1 MKNKTHSNKEIF
13 RILWQAERG
22 EPAQANCRQHTI
34 SEQILYLWKKK
45 AQSYLTSA
53 ASQAKKALAAGSK
66 HLILTDK

>member
-1 MKNKTHSNKEIF
+1 MKGKTHSNEVII

-22 EPAQANCRQHTI
+22 ETAQANCRQHTI

-45 AQSYLTSA
+45 AQSYLTSNG
-53 ASQAKKALAAGSK
+53 SQAKKASAAGSK